1 MLSNVFVKTLRDLRR
16 GFAWWSLGLVGM
28 VALMAGVYPSIRQA
42 PALDRLVKA
51 YPAALKAFVG
61 FGGEIDYSSA
71 AGFLGIELFS
81 LVVPLLLLV
90 AAIGSGARS
99 IAGEEENGTL
109 EILLAAPLSRRR
121 LVLEKQLALTVE
133 LVALGGVLLL
143 SLWVGARAAG
153 MAIGVGRLAAGTS
166 SAVLLALAYGS
177 LAVLVSAAT
186 GKRALTTATVSAAA
200 VAAYLVSSL
209 AQIVG
214 ALGPVKVVSP
224 FYHYSA
230 GDPLRNGL
238 TPAHALVLLG
248 IALAAAVLAP
258 VALAR
263 RDIAVA

>member
-1 MLSNVFVKTLRDLRR
+1 MVGSVFLKTLRDLRR

-28 VALMAGVYPSIRQA
+28 VALMDGVYPSIQHV

-71 AGFLGIELFS
+71 AGYLGIELFS
-81 LVVPLLLLV
+81 FVVPLLLLV

-121 LVLEKQLALTVE
+121 LVLEKLLALAVE

-143 SLWVGARAAG
+143 SLWVGAHAAG
-153 MAIGVGRLAAGTS
+153 MAIGLGRLAAGTA
-166 SAVLLALAYGS
+166 SAVLLALAYGA
-177 LAVLVSAAT
+177 LAVLVGAAT
-186 GKRALTTATVSAAA
+186 GKRGLTTAVVAAAA

-209 AQIVG
+209 AQIVSG
-214 ALGPVKVVSP
+214 LSSIKIVSP
-224 FYHYSA
+224 FYHYAA

-238 TPAHALVLLG
+238 APSHALVLLG
-248 IALAAAVLAP
+248 IALVAGSLAP
-258 VALAR
+258 LALGR